1 MSFAIG
7 QAVQAID
14 DDLEGVIIQIEEDQ
28 ITVESR
34 EGFLVRFRESE
45 IIPLHQLDLQH
56 IRISEDTLKQK
67 EETPKKHRPRQKP
80 KQRNRPAMEVDL
92 HIHQLT
98 KQRGMSNHQML
109 TLQIETAERQLQFA
123 IRNRIPKVVF
133 IHGVGKG
140 VLRSELEFLFGRYDQ
155 VRFYDAEYQKYGVG
169 ALEVYIYQNPSSPQ
183 NQQEY

>member
-1 MSFAIG
+1 MSFTIG
-7 QAVQAID
+7 QAVQALD

-28 ITVESR
+28 ITVESHD
-34 EGFLVRFRESE
+34 GFLVRFRESE
-45 IIPLHQLDLQH
+45 IIPLHTLDLKH
-56 IRISEDTLKQK
+56 IRITEDTVQQK
-67 EETPKKHRPRQKP
+67 ESSHKKP
-80 KQRNRPAMEVDL
+80 KPRLKPKERNQPPMEVDL

-98 KQRGMSNHQML
+98 KQRGMSNHEML

-155 VRFYDAEYQKYGVG
+155 VRFYDANYQKYGVG

-183 NQQEY
+183 NQQPY